1 MLWLLGGLSAIFLL
15 AEILRMNIS
24 IFKHLF
30 KRFFGPIVR
39 VSESNKFTGAT
50 SVFISGFLTVLIF
63 EKNIAIFA
71 MLTLSLAD
79 ATAALIGKKW
89 GKRKLFDK
97 TLEGSLTFL
106 IVSIGLAADSYIV
119 TFEKLKDEIKV
130 GRSFEFAA
138 NKAVDESWKTILT
151 ADFVSLSAAFLL
163 YILAVGPIRGFALAL
178 GIATI
183 FDLLFTRLYT
193 RNVVPIVVSRI
204 NNTRFL
210 FPIKNKDIT
219 NV

>member
-1 MLWLLGGLSAIFLL
+1 MNYQRELLRKLIHYGSSIFPFIYYNFFSRAEMLWLLGGLSAIFLL

-106 IVSIGLAADSYIV
+106 IVSIGLAIILPDLFRLGAIV
-119 TFEKLKDEIKV
+119 
-130 GRSFEFAA
+130 AA
-138 NKAVDESWKTILT
+138 IVATLIELFPS
-151 ADFVSLSAAFLL
+151 
-163 YILAVGPIRGFALAL
+163 PIDDNLMIPIS
-178 GIATI
+178 IATT
-183 FDLLFTRLYT
+183 LSLFHLI
-193 RNVVPIVVSRI
+193 P
-204 NNTRFL
+204 
-210 FPIKNKDIT
+210 
-219 NV
+219 

>member
-50 SVFISGFLTVLIF
+50 SVFISGFLTILIF

-106 IVSIGLAADSYIV
+106 IVSIGLAIILPDLFRLGAIV
-119 TFEKLKDEIKV
+119 
-130 GRSFEFAA
+130 AA
-138 NKAVDESWKTILT
+138 IVATLIELFPS
-151 ADFVSLSAAFLL
+151 
-163 YILAVGPIRGFALAL
+163 PIDDNLMIPIS
-178 GIATI
+178 IATT
-183 FDLLFTRLYT
+183 LSLFHLI
-193 RNVVPIVVSRI
+193 P
-204 NNTRFL
+204 
-210 FPIKNKDIT
+210 
-219 NV
+219 

>member
-1 MLWLLGGLSAIFLL
+1 MNYQRELLRKLIHYGSSIFPFIYYNFFSRAEMLWLLGGLSAIFLL
-15 AEILRMNIS
+15 AEMLRMNIS

-106 IVSIGLAADSYIV
+106 IVSIGLAIILPDLFRLGAIV
-119 TFEKLKDEIKV
+119 
-130 GRSFEFAA
+130 AA
-138 NKAVDESWKTILT
+138 IVATLIELFPS
-151 ADFVSLSAAFLL
+151 
-163 YILAVGPIRGFALAL
+163 PIDDNLMIPIS
-178 GIATI
+178 IATT
-183 FDLLFTRLYT
+183 LSLFHLI
-193 RNVVPIVVSRI
+193 P
-204 NNTRFL
+204 
-210 FPIKNKDIT
+210 
-219 NV
+219 

>member
-1 MLWLLGGLSAIFLL
+1 VNYQRELLRKLIHYGSSIFPFIYYNFFSRAEMLWLLGGLSAIFLL

-106 IVSIGLAADSYIV
+106 IVSIGLAIILPDLFRLGAIV
-119 TFEKLKDEIKV
+119 
-130 GRSFEFAA
+130 AA
-138 NKAVDESWKTILT
+138 IVATLIELFPS
-151 ADFVSLSAAFLL
+151 
-163 YILAVGPIRGFALAL
+163 PIDDNLMIPIS
-178 GIATI
+178 IATT
-183 FDLLFTRLYT
+183 LSLFHLI
-193 RNVVPIVVSRI
+193 P
-204 NNTRFL
+204 
-210 FPIKNKDIT
+210 
-219 NV
+219 